1 MCDDDEVRRWCERV
15 AGTESVVAAR
25 DERDEASDD
34 RIAVHPRI
42 VQHFGAWYAGF
53 VPRVARWIWD
63 HPGAQLVLGALVVA
77 VAFPATAA
85 GSISLAILAAGTG
98 IMIARYWPDAPP
110 WLEHPGRWA
119 SALVLVAV
127 ACAGLSVFW
136 DTLTQAPD
144 WQMGD
149 WGPQHAVLARLMPSL
164 PGLDVPTW
172 NHAVSTGD
180 APLELYPALTY
191 LVVGHLALLLGIDDL
206 SLAFMIVATLTH
218 LALAIITTYIAM
230 RVTSRK
236 IALAIGLFWLV
247 DGGAISHGGTVGL
260 YRWAILHSAF
270 AHVFSM
276 IAVIGIL
283 AALRRPRI
291 GAAVTIWL
299 ATAVATAAHPAAL
312 LMAAAC
318 AVGLLGVA
326 LLAADT
332 PPRRAFAA
340 LAHLAIGVAL
350 GALVWLPASERLLA
364 YGEHFSNELYSA
376 SHFLQTIMAF
386 AMPISVY
393 SAIIY
398 AGYLG
403 MIAALFSRRAD
414 LVLLG
419 VISFALII
427 GLCDV
432 PYLGLG
438 LLPSRETARLGVI
451 RMMLLVRPCIY
462 VCAAYMLWL
471 VGQRCRTAWRDAPA
485 RQRTIAA
492 ALLGITCGLLL
503 RIVPTYWREESQR
516 AFDETRVYAPDA
528 DGRKEL
534 TAWAIVQMSQLGP
547 SRWARALFEQDTHE
561 QLHLTATTG
570 LPTLHMGALP
580 DLLLRERIEDTSRAS
595 LARFNVRWV
604 IGVDQSPSLGDPDSE
619 LVIGT
624 YHIREV
630 AGWDGKFARIE
641 RGKGNVTVT
650 RLDDR
655 AVEIE
660 VTNTTQ
666 PVLVALGTGYYPRWR
681 ARHASGAAEP
691 VYALPSIEGGTLH
704 VVSAWVAPGRT
715 IFTCDGPLPSDGH
728 GRLVALAAALVAL
741 AGVIAWTRTRW
752 RIRILRRLAF
762 ARHVLLA
769 YSPWLVRAG
778 VPLVV
783 LVLLAK
789 GCATTLGP
797 ARAFMVGTGV
807 RGQATVE
814 ARLLGGEWTTC
825 DYVRIRGEYDCEG
838 LVVVNDGTANIVTDA
853 PPSWAYITPAVI
865 ASAYS
870 PGVEVRIS
878 RTLHLAG
885 RYWAAASSAATIEI
899 EGQKERDL
907 EHKQV
912 MELAGER
919 AIHFTASV
927 PFPNALKITFVAED
941 TLEPPRPF
949 LAAPPDVAPQA
960 VRAIR

>member
-1 MCDDDEVRRWCERV
+1 M
-15 AGTESVVAAR
+15 
-25 DERDEASDD
+25 
-34 RIAVHPRI
+34 
-42 VQHFGAWYAGF
+42 QHFGAWYAGF
-53 VPRVARWIWD
+53 VPRLARWIWD
-63 HPGAQLVLGALVVA
+63 RPGAQLVLGALVVTL
-77 VAFPATAA
+77 VFPSTPA
-85 GSISLAILAAGTG
+85 GSISLAILAAAIG
-98 IMIARYWPDAPP
+98 IAIAHFWPDAPS
-110 WLEHPGRWA
+110 WLREPGRWA
-119 SALVLVAV
+119 TALVLIGVAF
-127 ACAGLSVFW
+127 AGLTVFW

-149 WGPQHAVLARLMPSL
+149 WGPQHAVLARMMPSL
-164 PGLDVPTW
+164 PGFDVPTW

-191 LVVGHLALLLGIDDL
+191 LVVGHVALLLGIDDL
-206 SLAFMIVATLTH
+206 SLAFMIVATIVH
-218 LALAIITTYIAM
+218 LSLAVITTYLAM

-236 IALAIGLFWLV
+236 IAFAIGLFWLV

-276 IAVIGIL
+276 IAVVGIL

-299 ATAVATAAHPAAL
+299 ATAIATAAHPAAL

-318 AVGLLGVA
+318 ALGLLGVA
-326 LLAADT
+326 LLAGDV

-340 LAHLAIGVAL
+340 LGHLAIGIAL
-350 GALVWLPASERLLA
+350 GAIVWLPASERLLA
-364 YGEHFSNELYSA
+364 YGEHFSNELYTA
-376 SHFLQTIMAF
+376 SHFLQTVMQF
-386 AMPISVY
+386 SMPISVY

-419 VISFALII
+419 VVSFALII
-427 GLCDV
+427 GVCDV

-462 VCAAYMLWL
+462 VCAAYIVWL
-471 VGQRCRTAWRDAPA
+471 VGQRCRLAWRASST
-485 RQRTIAA
+485 RQRTVAA
-492 ALLGITCGLLL
+492 ALLGIVGAVLL
-503 RIVPTYWREESQR
+503 RVVPTYWREESQR
-516 AFDETRVYAPDA
+516 AFDETRVYANDPE
-528 DGRKEL
+528 GRKEL
-534 TAWAIVQMSQLGP
+534 TAWAIVQMAQLGP

-561 QLHLTATTG
+561 QLHLTANTG

-580 DLLLRERIEDTSRAS
+580 DLLLRERIEDTSPAS
-595 LARFNVRWV
+595 LRRFNIRWV
-604 IGVDQSPSLGDPDSE
+604 IDVDQSPTLGDPDSE

-630 AGWDGKFARIE
+630 RDWDGKFVRIE
-641 RGKGNVTVT
+641 KGKGEVTVT

-660 VTNTTQ
+660 VTGTTQ

-691 VYALPSIEGGTLH
+691 VYALPSIEGGNLH

-715 IFTCDGPLPSDGH
+715 TFTCDGPLPSDGH
-728 GRLVALAAALVAL
+728 GRLLALAAALVAL

-752 RIRILRRLAF
+752 RIRLLRRLAH
-762 ARHVLLA
+762 ARRALLGYA
-769 YSPWLVRAG
+769 PWLVRAG

-783 LVLLAK
+783 LVLLGK
-789 GCATTLGP
+789 GCTATFAP
-797 ARAFMVGTGV
+797 ARAFTVGSGV

-814 ARLLGGEWTTC
+814 GRMLGGDWTTC
-825 DYVRIRGEYDCEG
+825 DYVRIRGEYDCDG
-838 LVVVNDGTANIVTDA
+838 LVVVSDATANLVTDA
-853 PPSWAYITPAVI
+853 PPSWAYITPGVI
-865 ASAYS
+865 ASAYA

-878 RTLHLAG
+878 RELHVAG
-885 RYWAAASSAATIEI
+885 RYWAAASSAATLAI
-899 EGQKERDL
+899 EGQQDRDL
-907 EHKQV
+907 DHKQV
-912 MELAGER
+912 IELAGDREIR
-919 AIHFTASV
+919 FTGSV

-941 TLEPPRPF
+941 TLEPPRAF
-949 LAAPPDVAPQA
+949 LVAPPAAAPAA
-960 VRAIR
+960 VRSIR